1 MTEIGPAIVA
11 AVGRLQQ
18 WLQVGKIGAVGA
30 MVRLIAGSE
39 HAWTAEARLKRERIM
54 TMVIEGHGWPRM
66 PSPWIRMVRW
76 LFGDQCAVVAVIGEM
91 ETIERIM
98 SIEGDM
104 RGLPPVAH
112 RQRSMGIGNAD
123 VAMIEIH
130 VLEIDTVVPGK
141 AGYFSA
147 EIEGVVEN
155 QVSRMSGMIMSGMI
169 EEGDVVRVRS
179 LELQRAAISNFQLAV
194 TADIALDIEVTILAL
209 NDSEIAYR
217 VMDRTVPDQF
227 SPRLDQN
234 RPA

>member
-1 MTEIGPAIVA
+1 MTQVGPAIVA

-18 WLQVGKIGAVGA
+18 RLQAGKIGAVGA

-39 HAWTAEARLKRERIM
+39 HAGTAEARPEGERIM
-54 TMVIEGHGWPRM
+54 AMVLKSRGWPRM
-66 PSPWIRMVRW
+66 PRPRIRMVRW

-104 RGLPPVAH
+104 RGLRPVAH

-155 QVSRMSGMIMSGMI
+155 QVSRMSGMI
-169 EEGDVVRVRS
+169 EKGDVVRVRS
-179 LELQRAAISNFQLAV
+179 IELQGAAISDFQLAV
-194 TADIALDIEVTILAL
+194 TADIAFDVEVPILAL
-209 NDSEIAYR
+209 NGSEIAYR
-217 VMDRTVPDQF
+217 VMDRAVPDQF
-227 SPRLDQN
+227 SARPDHN
-234 RPA
+234 RSA

>member
-30 MVRLIAGSE
+30 MVRFIAGSE
-39 HAWTAEARLKRERIM
+39 HAWTAEARLEGERIM
-54 TMVIEGHGWPRM
+54 AMVIKSHGWPRM
-66 PSPWIRMVRW
+66 PRPRIRMVRW

-91 ETIERIM
+91 ETVERIM
-98 SIEGDM
+98 SVKGDM
-104 RGLPPVAH
+104 RGLRPITH
-112 RQRSMGIGNAD
+112 RQRSTGIGNAD
-123 VAMIEIH
+123 VAMIEIY

-147 EIEGVVEN
+147 EIEGVIEN
-155 QVSRMSGMIMSGMI
+155 QVSRMSEMTVSGMI

-194 TADIALDIEVTILAL
+194 TADIALDVEVAILAL
-209 NDSEIAYR
+209 NGSEIAYR
-217 VMDRTVPDQF
+217 VMNRAVPDQF

>member
-1 MTEIGPAIVA
+1 MTEVGPAIVA

-18 WLQVGKIGAVGA
+18 WLQVCKIGAVGA
-30 MVRLIAGSE
+30 MVRLVAGSE
-39 HAWTAEARLKRERIM
+39 HAWSAEARLERERIM
-54 TMVIEGHGWPRM
+54 AMVVKGHGWPRM
-66 PSPWIRMVRW
+66 PSPRIRMVRR

-104 RGLPPVAH
+104 RGLRPVAH

-123 VAMIEIH
+123 VAMIENY

-141 AGYFSA
+141 AGYFST

-155 QVSRMSGMIMSGMI
+155 QVSRMPEMIMSGLI

-179 LELQRAAISNFQLAV
+179 FKPQGAAISNFQLAV
-194 TADIALDIEVTILAL
+194 TADIALDVEVATLAL
-209 NDSEIAYR
+209 NGSEIAYR
-217 VMDRTVPDQF
+217 VMDRAVADQF
-227 SPRLDQN
+227 SARLDQN
-234 RPA
+234 RST